1 MNTLR
6 ITRRIRRE
14 DKSKIMIGDKKHQEE
29 KKENVSKEKPG
40 AGIVNEEV
48 RKENELIH
56 KGRPGEIDDEEDENT
71 DLKGFDKT
79 ALN

>member
-1 MNTLR
+1 MV
-6 ITRRIRRE
+6 
-14 DKSKIMIGDKKHQEE
+14 IGKKNQE
-29 KKENVSKEKPG
+29 KKETEKSSENKSG

-48 RKENELIH
+48 RKENEIIH
-56 KGRPGEIDDEEDENT
+56 KGRAGEIDDEEEENT

>member
-1 MNTLR
+1 MV
-6 ITRRIRRE
+6 
-14 DKSKIMIGDKKHQEE
+14 IGKKNQE
-29 KKENVSKEKPG
+29 KKETEKSSENKSG

-48 RKENELIH
+48 RKENEIIH
-56 KGRPGEIDDEEDENT
+56 KGRPGEIDDEEEENT